1 MTNTTDLTTLPNG
14 LPVLQMHTPGAQVSS
29 ALFLT
34 RAGSRFET
42 PETDGL
48 TRFYSIMALKRTRGF
63 PKQLDLLEEVDRIGG
78 FINVEANREYTAVYV
93 KAYNPYFADA
103 LRLLGEVVVHPHFDP
118 ADIEAEKQYFLTEIQ
133 NRFSDQNGSSIDEL
147 FKKIFPDQA
156 LAYSGVG
163 SKNAVQAFNE
173 GTLHMYRD
181 TYYTGLNSSLILN
194 LGDGAETHGDFEGH
208 LHNYFGALPQ
218 GYLAMPEPVSMSSDE
233 DKSLKIPTSTG
244 ATSIAIGFPAYSRTS
259 PHRHAQLLIETMLS
273 KTKSNTRFA
282 NISVEEALARSV
294 GTSLFQFTDGGVFV
308 IQAFGESKTSAQAHQ
323 RVLDE
328 IERVSMVPV
337 SPEELARAQGYY
349 AGMFMLGLHDPVEAS
364 FFYGLQMLLD
374 GARALPGSGTQGALK
389 SPHDFVTSLQAVNSD
404 EIQGVAQQIFNPG
417 YMYTIAIGE

>member
-1 MTNTTDLTTLPNG
+1 MTNNLDLITLPNG
-14 LPVLQMHTPGAQVSS
+14 LPLLKMQTPGAQISS

-42 PETDGL
+42 QETDGL

-63 PKQLDLLEEVDRIGG
+63 PQQLDLLAEVDRIGG
-78 FINVEANREYTAVYV
+78 FINVEANREYTAIYV
-93 KAYNPYFADA
+93 KAFNPYFADA

-118 ADIEAEKQYFLTEIQ
+118 GDIEAEKQYFLTEIQ

-163 SKNAVQAFNE
+163 SKNAVQVFTD

-194 LGDGAETHGDFEGH
+194 LGDGVEVTGQLDEH
-208 LHNYFGALPQ
+208 LNTYFGALPQ
-218 GYLAMPEPVSMSSDE
+218 GQVMTPAPVSLSGDD

-259 PHRHAQLLIETMLS
+259 PHRHAQLLIETMLA

-328 IERVSMVPV
+328 IEKISMVPV
-337 SPEELARAQGYY
+337 SEEELARAQGYY
-349 AGMFMLGLHDPVEAS
+349 AGMFMLGLHDPVESS

-374 GARALPGSGTQGALK
+374 GARGLPGSGEGALK
-389 SPHDFVTSLQAVNSD
+389 SQQDFTNALQAVSVD

-417 YMYTIAIGE
+417 YMFTVLIGE